1 MRLERRGTVTLVD
14 IRIGILNSP
23 RELSFES
30 SKTAAEIEQAVT
42 EALAS
47 GTVLSIAD
55 DKGKQYVVFSAGG
68 NPLLTPKISDQVV
81 AFALP

>member
-30 SKTAAEIEQAVT
+30 SKTAAEIEQAVI

-55 DKGKQYVVFSAGG
+55 DKGKQYVVPAASIGYVEIGSESTRRIGFVG
-68 NPLLTPKISDQVV
+68 
-81 AFALP
+81 

>member
-1 MRLERRGTVTLVD
+1 MTLVD

-55 DKGKQYVVFSAGG
+55 DKGKHYVVPAAAIGYVEIGSESTRRIGFVG
-68 NPLLTPKISDQVV
+68 
-81 AFALP
+81 